1 MLRLTVS
8 HLTEGENMIRIE
20 NLSESNVESYLRY
33 LHKAMALEPKMMC
46 AETVDEEGI
55 RARLQDEFYA
65 KTTSLLALD
74 GDEVVGRIEYH
85 FYGVLQDGYRMAYV
99 DWVYVLPEARHK
111 GVAQELFRRMKEDC
125 ERNGI
130 NQYYLIRATN
140 PEADRFYHA
149 FESAELQEAP
159 LLRKYLKD

>member
-1 MLRLTVS
+1 MLRIERL
-8 HLTEGENMIRIE
+8 GEN
-20 NLSESNVESYLRY
+20 NVESYLRY
-33 LHKAMALEPKMMC
+33 LHQAMALEPQMMT
-46 AETVDEEGI
+46 AEAVDEDGI
-55 RARLQDEFYA
+55 RARVGDPFYE
-65 KTTSLLALD
+65 KTTSLLAFE

-85 FYGVLQDGYRMAYV
+85 FYGCLQDGYRMAYV
-99 DWVYVLPEARHK
+99 DWVYVLPKARHR

-149 FESAELQEAP
+149 FEGAELQEMP
-159 LLRKYLKD
+159 LLRKTLKD